1 MIIIF
6 IALCRWVVSLFFHVC
21 TFFAHL
27 IDPACDIKN
36 TWQRYFVSSWLL
48 HCHDCL
54 IPCKA
59 RSPRMENVLVPIK
72 ISIKNW
78 CYVSLQNINKSINIR
93 TLRNLHISIT
103 HCATTSLLKYSLH
116 SINFNN
122 NHKHHLLSVCVQ
134 QFIVHLISFTIINNN
149 IFEKCRLLKLNSCK
163 HVYHIMSNA

>member
-6 IALCRWVVSLFFHVC
+6 IALCRWVVSLYFFFHVC

-27 IDPACDIKN
+27 IDPACDIKC

-59 RSPRMENVLVPIK
+59 RSPRMENVLVSIK

-93 TLRNLHISIT
+93 TLQNLHISISR
-103 HCATTSLLKYSLH
+103 CATASLLKYSLH

-149 IFEKCRLLKLNSCK
+149 IFEKCRLLKLA
-163 HVYHIMSNA
+163 NAEFM